1 MVNPFA
7 QSKPETGSSFLPED
21 YVTRKADV
29 RSNMICLGLFV
40 VVMFGVASAFFVTN
54 RQWGSV
60 KEEHKAINAAYESE
74 AKKIEQLKSLE
85 SQRESMLERA
95 EITVALIE
103 KSPRSVLM
111 ASLVTSMP
119 EGVTLLDAELAS
131 KRVTAPVTPKA
142 AEVKSLSGSKKSS
155 KKASKGSK
163 SKSETPEVPKP
174 QAPKFETTLRL
185 TGVATA
191 NEQIADYVTKLKLC
205 DTLEAVELTYIKETV
220 IADMTLRK
228 FQVDAK
234 VKAGS
239 KLLTEGAQA
248 AASPSNTSA
257 TSPDA
262 STDAAGAPTEAA
274 PVASAGEQAVATET
288 APGAETALT
297 GDKATGIS
305 RRSPASVAKSTT
317 SPEPAPGATTA
328 GVTPD
333 EEE

>member
-40 VVMFGVASAFFVTN
+40 VVMFGVASAFLVTN
-54 RQWGSV
+54 RQWASV
-60 KEEHKAINAAYESE
+60 KDEHKAINAAYESE
-74 AKKIEQLKSLE
+74 AKKIDQLKSLE

-95 EITVALIE
+95 EITVALVE

-131 KRVTAPVTPKA
+131 KRITAPVTPKA

-155 KKASKGSK
+155 KKSSKGSK
-163 SKSETPEVPKP
+163 SKTETPEVPKP

-248 AASPSNTSA
+248 AAS
-257 TSPDA
+257 
-262 STDAAGAPTEAA
+262 DAATTPAADTPADPATLQPEPA
-274 PVASAGEQAVATET
+274 PVASAGEQAAATET
-288 APGAETALT
+288 APDAPPAPA